1 MSICKNCYYRKKLIF
16 NLFKQDKQ
24 RPRIYTVHCGLIPT
38 KDPLFIKCEHF
49 KSK

>member
-1 MSICKNCYYRKKLIF
+1 MSICKNCYYRKKIIF

-24 RPRIYTVHCGLIPT
+24 RPRIYTVHCGVMPVDNKNFNECI
-38 KDPLFIKCEHF
+38 HY